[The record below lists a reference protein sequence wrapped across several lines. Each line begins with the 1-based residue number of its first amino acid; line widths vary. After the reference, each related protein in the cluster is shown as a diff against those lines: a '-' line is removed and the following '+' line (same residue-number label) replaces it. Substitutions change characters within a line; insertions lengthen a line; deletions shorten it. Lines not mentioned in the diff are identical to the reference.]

1 MMQKAFTRYS
11 VCRWSPRTRN
21 MRGCIVHTNAVA
33 AVQPNVAPNK
43 MFLRCDLRCV
53 IACKYSLNALKKS
66 YCYVSIVET
75 FGTIVHWVVGN
86 AAVPGLSNWNFRY

>member
-1 MMQKAFTRYS
+1 MQRVFTRYS
-11 VCRWSPRTRN
+11 VCRWSLQIWN
-21 MRGCIVHTNAVA
+21 MRGYIVHTNAVA